1 MTVTLSPPP
10 MASCQTSGSDAN
22 AEVLMCLIMES
33 DGYKLAFEK
42 HGVFLHTS
50 TKRQNDQGVIRIIEK
65 PSDVILQWIPVE
77 EDEDAAQIH
86 YKKESPGSADCR
98 TEEELFDPGYDPD
111 WAVIST
117 VGTKGRPQEET
128 PKAPKSGHRGKWA
141 FTISLSDLKS
151 IQKSKPGLG
160 WSYLIFITKDGVSHQ
175 ALHFHQGGTKALLKA
190 LRKYIILANSPKD
203 SRLYLVYPHNSHA
216 LSHSFDE
223 LQMFDDGS
231 SDLFSRFF
239 GDPYTATFGGFSKV
253 TNFFRGA
260 LRPQDGPHQRP
271 LSELAVGL
279 EDEPGFEVITCQ
291 VELGERPVVL
301 RQEPVSEQEWE
312 SYFDLEGR
320 VIEVEGLKRRIF
332 SGGLSPGTRKE
343 AWKFLL
349 GYYSWNSTV
358 EERKT
363 TVRERTDEYF
373 RMKLQWKS
381 VTEDQEKRNTLLRGY
396 RSLIER
402 DVSRTDRNNK
412 FYEGNDNP
420 GLGLLNDVLMTYCMY
435 NFDLG
440 YVQGMSDLLSPIL
453 FVTQN
458 EVDSFWCF
466 AGFMEL
472 VHHNF
477 EESQESMKKQLAQLN
492 LLLRVLDP
500 ALCDFLDSKESGSL
514 SCCFR
519 WLLIWYK
526 REFSFQDILLLWE
539 VLWTGL
545 PSLNFHLL
553 IGCGILDLERKAL
566 MNSDYGFNEILK
578 HINELTMKMSVEDI
592 LCRAEALH
600 QQLAH
605 CQDLPLNVKELLG
618 LAEVKSPAPSTDTAS
633 PPQPL
638 SPSQVNELDLTDSVS
653 PSQPDSSIEIL
664 PTEDTT
670 TSQSLSP

>member
-1 MTVTLSPPP
+1 
-10 MASCQTSGSDAN
+10 
-22 AEVLMCLIMES
+22 MES
-33 DGYKLAFEK
+33 DACKVAFEK

-50 TKRQNDQGVIRIIEK
+50 AKRQNDNDSMIPGVIRVIEK
-65 PSDVILQWIPVE
+65 PADVLLQWTPVE
-77 EDEDAAQIH
+77 EDGDTAQIH
-86 YKKESPGSADCR
+86 YSKKESPGSAACR
-98 TEEELFDPGYDPD
+98 AEEEEFDPGYEPD
-111 WAVIST
+111 WAVIGT
-117 VGTKGRPQEET
+117 VGPKARPQELAVAKPGSRE
-128 PKAPKSGHRGKWA
+128 KWA
-141 FTISLSDLKS
+141 FSLSLSELKS
-151 IQKSKPGLG
+151 IRKSKLGLS
-160 WSYLIFITKDGVSHQ
+160 WSYLIFITKEGVSFQ
-175 ALHFHQGGTKALLKA
+175 ALHFHQGGTRALLKA
-190 LRKYIILANSPKD
+190 LRKYVILATSPKD
-203 SRLYLVYPHNSHA
+203 SRLYLVYPHDSHA
-216 LSHSFDE
+216 LSQSFDE
-223 LQMFDDGS
+223 LFDDGS
-231 SDLFSRFF
+231 SDVVSRFF
-239 GDPYTATFGGFSKV
+239 QDPYYITFGGFSKV

-260 LRPQDGPHQRP
+260 LRPQDAPHQRP
-271 LSELAVGL
+271 LSEMAVGL

-291 VELGERPVVL
+291 VELGERPVIQ
-301 RQEPVSEQEWE
+301 RQAAVSEQEWE
-312 SYFDLEGR
+312 SHIDSEGR
-320 VIEVEGLKRRIF
+320 VIDVDGVKKRIF
-332 SGGLSPGTRKE
+332 SGGLCSALRKD

-349 GYYSWNSTV
+349 GYYPWDSTA
-358 EERKT
+358 EERKALI
-363 TVRERTDEYF
+363 RRKTDEYF

-381 VTEDQEKRNTLLRGY
+381 VSEDQERRNSLLRGY

-420 GLGLLNDVLMTYCMY
+420 GLSLLNDVLMTYCMF

-453 FVTQN
+453 YVTQN
-458 EVDSFWCF
+458 EVDAFWCF
-466 AGFMEL
+466 TGFMEL

-500 ALCDFLDSKESGSL
+500 MLCDFLDSKDSGNL
-514 SCCFR
+514 SFCFR
-519 WLLIWYK
+519 WLLIWFK

-545 PSLNFHLL
+545 PCPNFHLL
-553 IGCGILDLERKAL
+553 IACGILDLEREAL

-592 LCRAEALH
+592 LCRAEALN

-605 CQDLPLNVKELLG
+605 CQELPMNVKELLG
-618 LAEVKSPAPSTDTAS
+618 MSDGKSPAPSTDTAS

-638 SPSQVNELDLTDSVS
+638 SPSQVQELDLTESVS

>member
-1 MTVTLSPPP
+1 
-10 MASCQTSGSDAN
+10 
-22 AEVLMCLIMES
+22 MES
-33 DGYKLAFEK
+33 CDRKVAFEK

-50 TKRQNDQGVIRIIEK
+50 AKRHNDQDSMIPGVLRVIEK
-65 PSDVILQWIPVE
+65 ITDVILQWIPVE
-77 EDEDAAQIH
+77 EDGDSAQIH
-86 YKKESPGSADCR
+86 YSKKDSPQSACR
-98 TEEELFDPGYDPD
+98 AEEDVFDPGYEPD

-117 VGTKGRPQEET
+117 VVTRPRPQEDLS
-128 PKAPKSGHRGKWA
+128 AHRPGNHGKWA
-141 FTISLSDLKS
+141 FSLSLSDLKS
-151 IQKSKPGLG
+151 IRKSKPGLG
-160 WSYLIFITKDGVSHQ
+160 WSYLIFITKDGVSFQ
-175 ALHFHQGGTKALLKA
+175 ALHFHQGGTKALLKT
-190 LRKYIILANSPKD
+190 LQKYVILAPSPRD
-203 SRLYLVYPHNSHA
+203 SRLYLVYPHDSHA

-223 LQMFDDGS
+223 LQLFNDGS
-231 SDLFSRFF
+231 SDVVSRFF
-239 GDPYTATFGGFSKV
+239 QDPYSTTFGGFSKV

-260 LRPQDGPHQRP
+260 LRPQDGVHQRP
-271 LSELAVGL
+271 LSEMAVGL

-291 VELGERPVVL
+291 IELGERPVIQ
-301 RQEPVSEQEWE
+301 RQAPVTEQEWE
-312 SYFDLEGR
+312 SYFDPDGR
-320 VIEVEGLKRRIF
+320 VVDEDGLKKRIF
-332 SGGLSPGTRKE
+332 SGGLCPGLRKD

-349 GYYSWNSTV
+349 GYYPWSSTA

-363 TVRERTDEYF
+363 LVRKKTDEYF

-420 GLGLLNDVLMTYCMY
+420 GLVLLNDVLMTYCMF

-453 FVTQN
+453 YVTQN

-466 AGFMEL
+466 TGFMEL

-477 EESQESMKKQLAQLN
+477 EESQESMKRQLAQLN

-500 ALCDFLDSKESGSL
+500 TLCDFLDSKDSGNL
-514 SCCFR
+514 SFCFR
-519 WLLIWYK
+519 WILIWFK
-526 REFSFQDILLLWE
+526 REFSFQDVLLLWE
-539 VLWTGL
+539 VLWTAL
-545 PSLNFHLL
+545 PCPNFHLL
-553 IGCGILDLERKAL
+553 IGCGILDLEREAL
-566 MNSDYGFNEILK
+566 MHSDYGFNEILK
-578 HINELTMKMSVEDI
+578 HINELTMKMSLEDI
-592 LCRAEALH
+592 LCRAEALN

-605 CQDLPLNVKELLG
+605 CQELPLNVKELLG
-618 LAEVKSPAPSTDTAS
+618 LAEAKSPAPSTDTAS

-638 SPSQVNELDLTDSVS
+638 SPSQVHELDLTDSVS

>member
-1 MTVTLSPPP
+1 
-10 MASCQTSGSDAN
+10 
-22 AEVLMCLIMES
+22 MES
-33 DGYKLAFEK
+33 EDQKVVFEK

-50 TKRQNDQGVIRIIEK
+50 AKRQNDQDSMIAGILRVIEK
-65 PSDVILQWIPVE
+65 KSDVIVAWAPVE
-77 EDEDAAQIH
+77 EDGESAQIH
-86 YKKESPGSADCR
+86 YSKKDSPDSSACR
-98 TEEELFDPGYDPD
+98 AEEDLYDPGYEPD

-117 VGTKGRPQEET
+117 VGTRTRHQEDL
-128 PKAPKSGHRGKWA
+128 PAHRSGHRGKWA
-141 FTISLSDLKS
+141 FSVSLSDLRS
-151 IQKSKPGLG
+151 IRKSKRGLS
-160 WSYLIFITKDGVSHQ
+160 WSYLIFITKEGVSFQ

-190 LRKYIILANSPKD
+190 LQKYVILATSPRD
-203 SRLYLVYPHNSHA
+203 SHLYLVYPHDCHA

-223 LQMFDDGS
+223 LQLFDDGS
-231 SDLFSRFF
+231 SDVVSRFLQ
-239 GDPYTATFGGFSKV
+239 DPYTATFGGFSKV

-260 LRPQDGPHQRP
+260 LKPQDGVHHRP
-271 LSELAVGL
+271 LSEVAVGL

-291 VELGERPVVL
+291 VDLGERPVIE
-301 RQEPVSEQEWE
+301 RQAPVSEFEWE
-312 SYFDLEGR
+312 SYFDPEGC
-320 VIEVEGLKRRIF
+320 VIDEDGLKKRIF
-332 SGGLSPGTRKE
+332 SGGLCPGVRKE

-349 GYYSWNSTV
+349 GYYPWSSSV
-358 EERKT
+358 EERKSL
-363 TVRERTDEYF
+363 VRKKTDEYF

-381 VTEDQEKRNTLLRGY
+381 VTEDQEKRNSLLRGY

-420 GLGLLNDVLMTYCMY
+420 GLVLLNDVLMTYCMF

-466 AGFMEL
+466 TGFMEL

-477 EESQESMKKQLAQLN
+477 EESQESMKKQLGQLN

-500 ALCDFLDSKESGSL
+500 ALCDFLDSKDSGNL

-519 WLLIWYK
+519 WLLIWFK
-526 REFSFQDILLLWE
+526 REFSFSEILLLWE

-545 PSLNFHLL
+545 PCSSFHLL
-553 IGCGILDLERKAL
+553 IGCGILDLERDAL

-578 HINELTMKMSVEDI
+578 HINELTMKMNVEDI

-605 CQDLPLNVKELLG
+605 CQELPLNVKELLG
-618 LAEVKSPAPSTDTAS
+618 LVDAKSPAPSSDTAS

-638 SPSQVNELDLTDSVS
+638 SPSQVHELDLTDSVS
-653 PSQPDSSIEIL
+653 HSQPDSSIEIL

>member
-1 MTVTLSPPP
+1 
-10 MASCQTSGSDAN
+10 
-22 AEVLMCLIMES
+22 MES
-33 DGYKLAFEK
+33 DGHKVVFEK
-42 HGVFLHTS
+42 EGVFLHTS
-50 TKRQNDQGVIRIIEK
+50 AKRQQDQDSLIPGVIRVIEK
-65 PSDVILQWIPVE
+65 TSDVILQWTPIGEVGE
-77 EDEDAAQIH
+77 QIV
-86 YKKESPGSADCR
+86 YSKKESPGSPTCR
-98 TEEELFDPGYDPD
+98 TDEELFDPGYEPD

-117 VGTKGRPQEET
+117 VGTRGRTQEES
-128 PKAPKSGHRGKWA
+128 PAPKPGNRAKWA
-141 FTISLSDLKS
+141 FTVSLSELKS
-151 IQKSKPGLG
+151 IRKSKPGLG
-160 WSYLIFITKDGVSHQ
+160 WSYLIFITKEGVSCQ

-190 LRKYIILANSPKD
+190 LCKYIILATYPKD
-203 SRLYLVYPHNSHA
+203 SRLFLVFSHDSLA

-223 LQMFDDGS
+223 LQLFDENS
-231 SDLFSRFF
+231 SYLVSRFF
-239 GDPYTATFGGFSKV
+239 QDPYSATFGGFSKV

-260 LRPQDGPHQRP
+260 MRHQDGPHQRP
-271 LSELAVGL
+271 LSEMATGL
-279 EDEPGFEVITCQ
+279 EDETGFEVITCQ
-291 VELGERPVVL
+291 VDLGERTAVQ
-301 RQEPVSEQEWE
+301 RQATVSEPEWE
-312 SYFDLEGR
+312 SFFDPEGR
-320 VIEVEGLKRRIF
+320 VVEVDGLKKRIF
-332 SGGLSPGTRKE
+332 TGGLSSGLRKE

-349 GYYSWNSTV
+349 GYYQWDSTA

-363 TVRERTDEYF
+363 YVRKKTDEYF

-381 VTEDQEKRNTLLRGY
+381 VTEDQEKRNSLLRGY

-420 GLGLLNDVLMTYCMY
+420 GLVLLNDVLMTYCMF

-458 EVDSFWCF
+458 EVDAFWCF
-466 AGFMEL
+466 SGFMEL

-477 EESQESMKKQLAQLN
+477 EESQESMKRQLVQLN

-500 ALCDFLDSKESGSL
+500 VLCDFLDTKDSGNL
-514 SCCFR
+514 SFCFR
-519 WLLIWYK
+519 WLLIWFK
-526 REFSFQDILLLWE
+526 REFSFQDVLVLWE
-539 VLWTGL
+539 VLWTGF
-545 PSLNFHLL
+545 PCPNYHLL
-553 IGCGILDLERKAL
+553 VACGILDLEREAL

-605 CQDLPLNVKELLG
+605 CQELPHNVKELLG
-618 LAEVKSPAPSTDTAS
+618 LAEIKCPTPSPDTAS

-638 SPSQVNELDLTDSVS
+638 SPSQVHELDLTDSVS

-670 TSQSLSP
+670 TSQSLSS

>member
-1 MTVTLSPPP
+1 
-10 MASCQTSGSDAN
+10 
-22 AEVLMCLIMES
+22 MES
-33 DGYKLAFEK
+33 SGHKVAFEK

-50 TKRQNDQGVIRIIEK
+50 AKRQQDHDSMIPGIIRVIEN
-65 PSDVILQWIPVE
+65 PPDVILQWTPVE
-77 EDEDAAQIH
+77 EDGDGTQIV
-86 YKKESPGSADCR
+86 YSKKQESPGMCR
-98 TEEELFDPGYDPD
+98 SDEELFDPGYEPD

-117 VGTKGRPQEET
+117 VGSKVRPQEESQ
-128 PKAPKSGHRGKWA
+128 APKPSNRGKWA
-141 FTISLSDLKS
+141 FSLSLSELKS
-151 IQKSKPGLG
+151 IRKSKPGLG
-160 WSYLIFITKDGVSHQ
+160 WSYLIFITKEGVSFQ
-175 ALHFHQGGTKALLKA
+175 ALHFHDGGTKALLKA
-190 LRKYIILANSPKD
+190 LRKYVILANSPKD
-203 SRLYLVYPHNSHA
+203 SRLYLVYPHDSHA

-223 LQMFDDGS
+223 LQLFDENS
-231 SDLFSRFF
+231 SDLVSRFF
-239 GDPYTATFGGFSKV
+239 QDPYSATFGGFSKV

-260 LRPQDGPHQRP
+260 LRPIDGHHQRP
-271 LSELAVGL
+271 LSEMAVGL

-291 VELGERPVVL
+291 VELGERPVVQ
-301 RQEPVSEQEWE
+301 RQAPVSEQEWE
-312 SYFDLEGR
+312 SFFDPEGR
-320 VIEVEGLKRRIF
+320 VVEVEGLKKRIF
-332 SGGLSPGTRKE
+332 AGGLSPGLRKE

-349 GYYSWNSTV
+349 GYYPWNCTA
-358 EERKT
+358 EERKIY
-363 TVRERTDEYF
+363 VRKKTDEYF

-381 VTEDQEKRNTLLRGY
+381 VTEDQEKRNSLLRGY

-420 GLGLLNDVLMTYCMY
+420 GLVLLNDVLMTYCMF

-453 FVTQN
+453 YVTQN

-466 AGFMEL
+466 TGFMEL

-500 ALCDFLDSKESGSL
+500 ALCDFLDSKESGNFSF
-514 SCCFR
+514 CFR
-519 WLLIWYK
+519 WLLIWFK

-545 PSLNFHLL
+545 PCPNFHLL
-553 IGCGILDLERKAL
+553 VGCGILDLEREAL

-592 LCRAEALH
+592 LCRAEALN

-605 CQDLPLNVKELLG
+605 CQELPLNVKELLG
-618 LAEVKSPAPSTDTAS
+618 LAEVKSPTPSTDTAS

>member
-1 MTVTLSPPP
+1 M
-10 MASCQTSGSDAN
+10 
-22 AEVLMCLIMES
+22 EVW
-33 DGYKLAFEK
+33 KWLAAIYNQIVFEK

-50 TKRQNDQGVIRIIEK
+50 AKRQNDQDSMIPGVIRLIEK
-65 PSDVILQWIPVE
+65 TSDVLLQWIPIE
-77 EDEDAAQIH
+77 EDGDLTQIH
-86 YKKESPGSADCR
+86 YSKKESPGSVACR
-98 TEEELFDPGYDPD
+98 AEEDMFDPGYEPD

-117 VGTKGRPQEET
+117 VGTKGRPQEDLT
-128 PKAPKSGHRGKWA
+128 AVKSGNREKWA
-141 FTISLSDLKS
+141 FSLSLSELKS
-151 IQKSKPGLG
+151 VRKSKPGLS
-160 WSYLIFITKDGVSHQ
+160 WSYLIFITKEGVSFQ

-190 LRKYIILANSPKD
+190 LRKYVILAVSPKD
-203 SRLYLVYPHNSHA
+203 SRLFLVYPHDSHA

-231 SDLFSRFF
+231 SDLVSRFF
-239 GDPYTATFGGFSKV
+239 QDPYSATFGGFSKV

-260 LRPQDGPHQRP
+260 LRHPDGHNQRP
-271 LSELAVGL
+271 LSEMAVGL
-279 EDEPGFEVITCQ
+279 EDEPGFEVISCQ
-291 VELGERPVVL
+291 VELGERPVIE
-301 RQEPVSEQEWE
+301 RQAPVSEQEWE
-312 SYFDLEGR
+312 SYIDSEGQ
-320 VIEVEGLKRRIF
+320 VMNVDALKKRIF
-332 SGGLSPGTRKE
+332 SGGLCPGLRKD
-343 AWKFLL
+343 AWKYLL
-349 GYYSWNSTV
+349 GYYPWDSTT
-358 EERKT
+358 EDRKSL
-363 TVRERTDEYF
+363 VRRKTDEYF

-381 VTEDQEKRNTLLRGY
+381 VTEDQEKRNSLLRGY

-420 GLGLLNDVLMTYCMY
+420 GLCLLNDALMTYCMF

-453 FVTQN
+453 YVMQN
-458 EVDSFWCF
+458 EVDAFWCF
-466 AGFMEL
+466 TGFMEM

-477 EESQESMKKQLAQLN
+477 EESQESMKRQLSQLN

-500 ALCDFLDSKESGSL
+500 ALCDFLDSRESGNL
-514 SCCFR
+514 SFCFR
-519 WLLIWYK
+519 WLLIWFK
-526 REFSFQDILLLWE
+526 REFSFQDILFLWE

-545 PSLNFHLL
+545 PCPNFHLL
-553 IGCGILDLERKAL
+553 VACGILDLEREAL

-592 LCRAEALH
+592 LCRAEALN

-605 CQDLPLNVKELLG
+605 CQELPLNVKELLG
-618 LAEVKSPAPSTDTAS
+618 MADVKSPAPSEDTAS

-638 SPSQVNELDLTDSVS
+638 SPSQVHELDLTDSVS

>member
-1 MTVTLSPPP
+1 
-10 MASCQTSGSDAN
+10 
-22 AEVLMCLIMES
+22 MES
-33 DGYKLAFEK
+33 YHQKVVFEK

-50 TKRQNDQGVIRIIEK
+50 TKRQNDHDSMISGVLQVIEK
-65 PSDVILQWIPVE
+65 TADVIIQWVPVDE
-77 EDEDAAQIH
+77 EGESAQIH
-86 YKKESPGSADCR
+86 YCRKESPGSPSCR
-98 TEEELFDPGYDPD
+98 AEEDLFDPGYEPD

-117 VGTKGRPQEET
+117 VGTKLRPQDD
-128 PKAPKSGHRGKWA
+128 PSAQKSGNRFKWA
-141 FTISLSDLKS
+141 FSLSLSELKS
-151 IQKSKPGLG
+151 IRKSKAGLS
-160 WSYLIFITKDGVSHQ
+160 WSYLIFITKEGVSFQ
-175 ALHFHQGGTKALLKA
+175 ALHFHQGGTKALLKV
-190 LRKYIILANSPKD
+190 LQKYVILATSPRD
-203 SRLYLVYPHNSHA
+203 SRLYLIYPHDSHA

-223 LQMFDDGS
+223 LQLFDDGS
-231 SDLFSRFF
+231 SDVVSRFF
-239 GDPYTATFGGFSKV
+239 QDPYSATFGGFSKV

-260 LRPQDGPHQRP
+260 LRPQDTLNQRP
-271 LSELAVGL
+271 LSQMAVGL

-291 VELGERPVVL
+291 VELGERPVIQ
-301 RQEPVSEQEWE
+301 RQPPVSEQEWE
-312 SYFDLEGR
+312 SFFDSEGQ
-320 VIEVEGLKRRIF
+320 VIDEDGLKKRIF
-332 SGGLSPGTRKE
+332 SGGLSPGLRKE

-349 GYYSWNSTV
+349 GYYPWSSTT

-363 TVRERTDEYF
+363 LLRKKTDEYF

-381 VTEDQEKRNTLLRGY
+381 VTEDQEKRNSLLRGY

-420 GLGLLNDVLMTYCMY
+420 GLVLLNDVLMTYCMF

-458 EVDSFWCF
+458 EVDAFWCF
-466 AGFMEL
+466 VGFMEM
-472 VHHNF
+472 VHQNF
-477 EESQESMKKQLAQLN
+477 EESQETMKKQLAQLN

-500 ALCDFLDSKESGSL
+500 ALCDFLDSKDSGNFSF
-514 SCCFR
+514 CFR
-519 WLLIWYK
+519 WLLIWFK

-545 PSLNFHLL
+545 PCPNFHLL
-553 IGCGILDLERKAL
+553 VGCGILDLEREAL
-566 MNSDYGFNEILK
+566 MHSDYGFNEILK

-592 LCRAEALH
+592 LCRAEALN
-600 QQLAH
+600 QQLAR
-605 CQDLPLNVKELLG
+605 CQELPLNVKELLG
-618 LAEVKSPAPSTDTAS
+618 LAEVKSPAPSPDTAS

-638 SPSQVNELDLTDSVS
+638 SPSQVHELDLTDSVS

-664 PTEDTT
+664 PTEDTA